1 MVVELEESSQNDE
14 KGAAAAPGQK
24 MAGGCFGA
32 MVDMMEMDENL
43 LHVRS

>member
-24 MAGGCFGA
+24 MAGRVFWSYGGY
-32 MVDMMEMDENL
+32 DGNG
-43 LHVRS
+43 